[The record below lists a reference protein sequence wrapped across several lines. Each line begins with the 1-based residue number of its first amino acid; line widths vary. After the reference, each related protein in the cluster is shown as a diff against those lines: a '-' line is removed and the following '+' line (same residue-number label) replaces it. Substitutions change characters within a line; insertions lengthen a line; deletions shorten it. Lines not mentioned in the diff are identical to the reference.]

1 MQIQQLSVFV
11 ENKPGRL
18 AEITEALAG
27 AGVDIRAISVAD
39 TSDFGILRVIV
50 DKPQQAVEA
59 LKSHGMTV
67 SLTNVI
73 AVGFDDKPGCFA
85 SAVRLL
91 ADKGFDM
98 EYMYAFISRDKGKA
112 YVIIRV
118 SQGEKAAETLK
129 ATASRSWSSPRW
141 TICEYKLG
149 PCAHPGAG
157 THPIPPA
164 PACVLQAGATFLAVI
179 FGAQIYL
186 FWKRKPH

>member
-1 MQIQQLSVFV
+1 MQIQQLAVFV

-73 AVGFDDKPGCFA
+73 AVGFDDRPGCFA

-98 EYMYAFISRDKGKA
+98 EYMYAFISRDKGRA

-129 ATASRSWSSPRW
+129 ANGFFILEQSDLDAM
-141 TICEYKLG
+141 
-149 PCAHPGAG
+149 
-157 THPIPPA
+157 
-164 PACVLQAGATFLAVI
+164 
-179 FGAQIYL
+179 
-186 FWKRKPH
+186 